1 MPAYWIMT
9 NPRLATRYAK
19 SLIGL
24 AQEKNVLEAV
34 IADMKFFSSLQKTN
48 PDFTALLRSPII
60 NADKKEKI
68 INAITG
74 NKVSELS
81 NLFISLLVRKG
92 REGNLP
98 EIAEAF
104 ITQYNTL
111 KGIHKV
117 KLTTAAPLSQ
127 QIQQEIMAK
136 IKTESGVKNIELE
149 TGVDHELVGG
159 FTLQMADIYVDAS
172 ILRDLNDIKKQFLN
186 NEYIHQLR

>member
-1 MPAYWIMT
+1 MT

-98 EIAEAF
+98 EIA
-104 ITQYNTL
+104 
-111 KGIHKV
+111 
-117 KLTTAAPLSQ
+117 PLNQ
-127 QIQQEIMAK
+127 PIQQEIMAK

>member
-1 MPAYWIMT
+1 
-9 NPRLATRYAK
+9 
-19 SLIGL
+19 
-24 AQEKNVLEAV
+24 
-34 IADMKFFSSLQKTN
+34 MKFFSSLQKTN

>member
-1 MPAYWIMT
+1 MT

-19 SLIGL
+19 SLLGL
-24 AQEKNVLEAV
+24 AQEKNVLEQV

-68 INAITG
+68 ISAITG
-74 NKVSELS
+74 SKVSELS
-81 NLFISLLVRKG
+81 KLFISLLVRKG

-127 QIQQEIMAK
+127 QIQQEIIGK
-136 IKTESGVKNIELE
+136 IKTESGVENIELE
-149 TGVDHELVGG
+149 TGINHELIGG
-159 FTLQMADIYVDAS
+159 FTLHMADTYVDAS

-186 NEYIHQLR
+186 NEYIHQIR

>member
-1 MPAYWIMT
+1 MT

-24 AQEKNVLEAV
+24 AQEKNALETV
-34 IADMKFFSSLQKTN
+34 IGDMKFFSTLNKTN

-60 NADKKEKI
+60 NSDKKEKI
-68 INAITG
+68 ISAITG
-74 NKVSELS
+74 SKVSELS
-81 NLFISLLVRKG
+81 QLFIGLLVRKG

-104 ITQYNTL
+104 ITEYNAI

-117 KLTTAAPLSQ
+117 KLTTATSLSADL
-127 QIQQEIMAK
+127 QQEIIHK
-136 IKTESGVKNIELE
+136 IKAESGVQNIELE
-149 TGVDHELVGG
+149 TGVDHTLVGG
-159 FTLQMADIYVDAS
+159 FTLQMADTYVDAS

-186 NEYIHQLR
+186 NEYIHQIR

>member
-1 MPAYWIMT
+1 MT
-9 NPRLATRYAK
+9 NPRLATRNAK

>member
-1 MPAYWIMT
+1 MT

-24 AQEKNVLEAV
+24 ALEKNAMETVY
-34 IADMKFFSSLQKTN
+34 ADMKFFTSVHESN

-60 NADKKEKI
+60 KSDKKEKI

-74 NKVSELS
+74 GKVSDLS
-81 NLFISLLVRKG
+81 NLFIGLLVRKG
-92 REGNLP
+92 RESKLP

-104 ITQYNTL
+104 INEYNSI

-117 KLTTAAPLSQ
+117 KLTTANPLSTDLTQ
-127 QIQQEIMAK
+127 NIISK
-136 IKTESGVKNIELE
+136 IKSEAGIENIELE
-149 TGVDHELVGG
+149 TDVDNSLVGG
-159 FTLQMADIYVDAS
+159 FTLQLADTYVDAS

-186 NEYIHQLR
+186 NEYIHQIR